1 MQLTES
7 QTALRLC
14 PQTQEHIYTLHKS
27 RMHSMGFLVAL
38 SICLTTMM
46 LPVLASPLTA
56 TATAAAA
63 AAEAAPTTVRPKLI
77 IVEEESESE
86 PMRYQFITEHR
97 PTTLGQNYYIK
108 PGQIVGSINLGSE
121 SLHVRH
127 DEETGRKPIA
137 SKHNILFVA
146 YAKDLQQKTLAKV

>member
-1 MQLTES
+1 
-7 QTALRLC
+7 
-14 PQTQEHIYTLHKS
+14 
-27 RMHSMGFLVAL
+27 MHSMGFLVAL

-56 TATAAAA
+56 TAA

-127 DEETGRKPIA
+127 DEENGLKPIA